1 MDFDPKW
8 ILIHNGFLV
17 QIGLLTPDIQN
28 ILTKMDFWWSIFFI
42 ISQNCLNTLY
52 WIKNLLHDSFPE
64 NPRKTVWMKED
75 WLLNCVLLLKDSKSY
90 QIALLTTKTFGNFQ
104 EIFSFASLLSCLVL
118 WSSVIFIIIREISVS
133 TLFNFNC

>member
-8 ILIHNGFLV
+8 IYIQNGFLV
-17 QIGLLTPDIQN
+17 QIRPLTPDPVIQN

-52 WIKNLLHDSFPE
+52 WIKNLLHDSFLE

-75 WLLNCVLLLKDSKSY
+75 CSAFYCWKTQSLIRSRFWPQKLLGTSRRFSLLP
-90 QIALLTTKTFGNFQ
+90 
-104 EIFSFASLLSCLVL
+104 LLSCLVL

-133 TLFNFNC
+133 TLFNFIC